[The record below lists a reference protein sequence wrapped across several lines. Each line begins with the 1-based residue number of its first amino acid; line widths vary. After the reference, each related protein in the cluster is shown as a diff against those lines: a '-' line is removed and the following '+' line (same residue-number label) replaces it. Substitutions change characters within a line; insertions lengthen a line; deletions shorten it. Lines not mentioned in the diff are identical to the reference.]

1 MTEFLQAMLANPLA
15 PPESVAE
22 RRAVVEAYMAGP
34 LADGTVEQAAT
45 LGGLAFSN
53 AGVALVHA
61 MEYPVGGA
69 VHVSHGAGN
78 GLLLPFVM
86 RFNLRARAEE
96 IAQIGWRLG
105 LTPTA
110 NAGIPEMARQTIT
123 AIEQLRKDIGIPTR
137 LRDIGVTEEMLARVG
152 QITRTLHDSLR
163 ELGLDKVLEK
173 ATTDIPDVRE
183 RLNYVARMTEQA
195 AQRVLNATDAAIPM
209 QERIDAG
216 ADEILNGWQA
226 AFKAPFSEANYRD
239 MATMTMQCLA
249 DMRND
254 TSATKQQLLDI
265 MMAQDFQDLT
275 GQVIRKVTDLAHNL
289 EQQLVQL
296 LIDYAPAE
304 VKRESSS
311 GLLNGLGI
319 RRVQTPPNMVGAYYD
334 RVGFRRDGSAFVL
347 DLATLG

>member
-1 MTEFLQAMLANPLA
+1 MDTQFASA
-15 PPESVAE
+15 
-22 RRAVVEAYMAGP
+22 AVDA
-34 LADGTVEQAAT
+34 
-45 LGGLAFSN
+45 
-53 AGVALVHA
+53 
-61 MEYPVGGA
+61 
-69 VHVSHGAGN
+69 
-78 GLLLPFVM
+78 
-86 RFNLRARAEE
+86 
-96 IAQIGWRLG
+96 
-105 LTPTA
+105 TA
-110 NAGIPEMARQTIT
+110 NIAVGAEKN
-123 AIEQLRKDIGIPTR
+123 EHD
-137 LRDIGVTEEMLARVG
+137 EMLARVG

-163 ELGLDKVLEK
+163 ELGFDKVLEK
-173 ATTDIPDVRE
+173 ATADIPDVRE

-275 GQVIRKVTDLAHNL
+275 GQVIRKVTDLAHGM

-304 VKRESSS
+304 VKRESNS
-311 GLLNGLGI
+311 GLLNGPQINPNKSDVVADQGQVDDLLDSLG
-319 RRVQTPPNMVGAYYD
+319 
-334 RVGFRRDGSAFVL
+334 F
-347 DLATLG
+347 